1 MTTATT
7 ATASS
12 DTGTGTGSAR
22 LLPEFRMT
30 GNGFRTLVRTQAR
43 LLRREPAIVLSGVV
57 LPVALIIVFGFIP
70 AFGKPAASLGGRST
84 LDVYVPTFAML
95 SSVLTGLTALP
106 VTFADLRERGVLRRL
121 AVSPVPAAGLLAAQ
135 VTVLATAAAATA
147 ASVVLIGV
155 AGFGASLPANL
166 PVMLASYL
174 LGTTALLSLGL
185 VISALAPSAG
195 VATGFGVP
203 TMILNFFFAGV
214 YVPLQTLP
222 HVLRTISGFIP
233 YGAIVDTW
241 SGTGAAWQHLTV
253 LAGYTVVGALVAA
266 RVFKW
271 E

>member
-1 MTTATT
+1 MSTATF
-7 ATASS
+7 SS
-12 DTGTGTGSAR
+12 RSSR

-43 LLRREPAIVLSGVV
+43 LLWREPAVVLSGIA
-57 LPVALIIVFGFIP
+57 LPVLLIIVFGCIP
-70 AFGKPAASLGGRST
+70 SFGKPAASLGGRT
-84 LDVYVPTFAML
+84 TMDVYVPTFAML
-95 SSVLTGLTALP
+95 SSVLTALTALP

-135 VTVLATAAAATA
+135 VTVIATTAAVTA
-147 ASVVLIGV
+147 GSVVLIGV
-155 AGFGASLPANL
+155 VGFGASLPAHL
-166 PVMLASYL
+166 VLVLASYV
-174 LGTTALLSLGL
+174 LGTTALLAIGL
-185 VISALAPSAG
+185 LIAALAPSAG

-214 YVPLQTLP
+214 YVPQLP
-222 HVLRTISGFIP
+222 SVLRTASGFVP

-253 LAGYTVVGALVAA
+253 LAVYSVGGALAAA

>member
-1 MTTATT
+1 MTTATH
-7 ATASS
+7 APHP
-12 DTGTGTGSAR
+12 R

-43 LLRREPAIVLSGVV
+43 LLWREPAVVLSGIV
-57 LPVALIIVFGFIP
+57 LPLVLITVFGFIP
-70 AFGKPAASLGGRST
+70 AFGKPAASLGGRTT

-95 SSVLTGLTALP
+95 SAVLTAFTALP

-135 VTVLATAAAATA
+135 VTVIATAAAATA
-147 ASVVLIGV
+147 VSVVLIGV
-155 AGFGASLPANL
+155 IGFGASLPAH
-166 PVMLASYL
+166 PVLILASYV
-174 LGTTALLSLGL
+174 LGTTAMLALGL
-185 VISALAPSAG
+185 LISALAPSAG

-214 YVPLQTLP
+214 YVPLQQLP
-222 HVLRTISGFIP
+222 HLLRAVSGFVP
-233 YGAIVDTW
+233 YGAVVDTW
-241 SGTGAAWQHLTV
+241 SGSGAAWQHLAV
-253 LAGYTVVGALVAA
+253 LAAYTVVGALAAA

>member
-1 MTTATT
+1 MSTATF
-7 ATASS
+7 SS
-12 DTGTGTGSAR
+12 RSPR

-43 LLRREPAIVLSGVV
+43 LLWREPAVVLSGVV
-57 LPVALIIVFGFIP
+57 LPIALITVFGLIP
-70 AFGKPAASLGGRST
+70 AFGKPSASLGGRTT

-95 SSVLTGLTALP
+95 SSVLTALTALP
-106 VTFADLRERGVLRRL
+106 VSFADLRERGVLRRL

-135 VTVLATAAAATA
+135 VAVIATTAAATA

-155 AGFGASLPANL
+155 VGFGAAFPAH
-166 PVMLASYL
+166 PVLMLASYI
-174 LGTTALLSLGL
+174 LGTTALLAIGL
-185 VISALAPSAG
+185 LIAALAPSAG

-214 YVPLQTLP
+214 YVPLQQLP
-222 HVLRTISGFIP
+222 QFLRTVSGFVP

-241 SGTGAAWQHLTV
+241 SGTGAAWQHLLV
-253 LAGYTVVGALVAA
+253 LAGYTVVGALAAA

>member
-1 MTTATT
+1 MTTTT
-7 ATASS
+7 FSTSPS
-12 DTGTGTGSAR
+12 RSPR

-43 LLRREPAIVLSGVV
+43 LMRREPAVVLSGIV
-57 LPVALIIVFGFIP
+57 LPVALIIVFGTIP
-70 AFGKPAASLGGRST
+70 AFGKPSAALGGKST

-95 SSVLTGLTALP
+95 SSVLTAFTALP
-106 VTFADLRERGVLRRL
+106 VMFADLRERGVLRRL

-135 VTVLATAAAATA
+135 VTVIAATAAATA

-155 AGFGASLPANL
+155 VGFGASLPAHPL
-166 PVMLASYL
+166 VMLASYV
-174 LGTTALLSLGL
+174 LGTTALLALGL
-185 VISALAPSAG
+185 LIAALAPSAG
-195 VATGFGVP
+195 VATAFGVP

-214 YVPLQTLP
+214 YVPLQQLP
-222 HVLRTISGFIP
+222 HALRAVSGFVP

-241 SGTGAAWQHLTV
+241 SGTGAAWQHLAA
-253 LAGYTVVGALVAA
+253 LAGYTVVGAVAAA

>member
-1 MTTATT
+1 MTTAATTT
-7 ATASS
+7 ATAAAAS
-12 DTGTGTGSAR
+12 R

-57 LPVALIIVFGFIP
+57 LPVALIVVFGLIP
-70 AFGKPAASLGGRST
+70 SFGKPAASLGGKTT

-95 SSVLTGLTALP
+95 SSVLTALTALP
-106 VTFADLRERGVLRRL
+106 VSFADLRERGVLRRL

-155 AGFGASLPANL
+155 VGFGASLPAHPL
-166 PVMLASYL
+166 LMLASYL
-174 LGTTALLSLGL
+174 LGTTALLSIGL

-203 TMILNFFFAGV
+203 AMIVNFFFAGV
-214 YVPLQTLP
+214 YVPLQQLP
-222 HVLRTISGFIP
+222 PLLRTISEFVP

-241 SGTGAAWQHLTV
+241 SGTGAAWQHLLV
-253 LAGYTVVGALVAA
+253 LAAYTVVGALAAA

>member
-1 MTTATT
+1 MATATH
-7 ATASS
+7 APHP
-12 DTGTGTGSAR
+12 R

-43 LLRREPAIVLSGVV
+43 LLWREPAVVLSGIV
-57 LPVALIIVFGFIP
+57 LPLVLITVFGFIP
-70 AFGKPAASLGGRST
+70 AFGKPAASLGGRTT

-95 SSVLTGLTALP
+95 SAVLTAFTALP

-135 VTVLATAAAATA
+135 VTVIATAAAATA
-147 ASVVLIGV
+147 VSVVLIGV
-155 AGFGASLPANL
+155 IGFGASLPAH
-166 PVMLASYL
+166 PVLILASYV
-174 LGTTALLSLGL
+174 LGTTAMLALGL
-185 VISALAPSAG
+185 LISALAPSAG

-214 YVPLQTLP
+214 YVPLQQLP
-222 HVLRTISGFIP
+222 HLLRAVSGFVP
-233 YGAIVDTW
+233 YGAVVDTW
-241 SGTGAAWQHLTV
+241 SGSGAAWQHLAV
-253 LAGYTVVGALVAA
+253 LAAYTVVGALAAA